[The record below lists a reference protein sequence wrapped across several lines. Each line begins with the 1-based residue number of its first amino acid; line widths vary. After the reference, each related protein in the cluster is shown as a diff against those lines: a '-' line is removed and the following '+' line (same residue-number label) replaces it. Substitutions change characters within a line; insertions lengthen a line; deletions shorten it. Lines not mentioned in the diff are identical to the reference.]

1 MRKRS
6 LLGRSKIRL
15 GKGIRIEGL
24 PALLAGV
31 ALIVVAG
38 GAVRIVERVL
48 VARSTRPDGEWW
60 QLRAA
65 ERPELPR

>member
-6 LLGRSKIRL
+6 LVDRSKIRI
-15 GKGIRIEGL
+15 GKSIRLEGL

-31 ALIVVAG
+31 ALLVVAG
-38 GAVRIVERVL
+38 GSVRIIERVL
-48 VARSTRPDGEWW
+48 VARSSRPAGEWW
-60 QLRAA
+60 QLRAS